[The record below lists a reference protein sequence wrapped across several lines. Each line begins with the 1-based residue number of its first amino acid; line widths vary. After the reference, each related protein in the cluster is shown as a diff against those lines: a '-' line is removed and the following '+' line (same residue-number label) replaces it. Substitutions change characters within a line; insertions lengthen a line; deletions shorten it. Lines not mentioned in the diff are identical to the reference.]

1 MVEAVVKAV
10 NVSKPTVPSR
20 PLTIAYPTLS
30 KANHSGAIGIDAIAE
45 VEVLYLYV
53 VLARDNGR
61 NDVLVLTDGS
71 KG

>member
-10 NVSKPTVPSR
+10 DVSKPTVSAH

-30 KANHSGAIGIDAIAE
+30 EANHPGAIGLDTIAD
-45 VEVLYLYV
+45 VEVLYLYLV
-53 VLARDNGR
+53 PARANGR
-61 NDVLVLTDGS
+61 NDVLVLTDGN